1 MLNFK
6 LKHRPK
12 TLLIYSTRKGTLVL
26 IKWLNS
32 NTIPP
37 KIAQIRNPIQYK
49 SICPAD
55 FDMKLGHFNC
65 EDLLYIYIFIPRFK
79 YLKFIYQLFHL
90 HLFLG
95 VRLRTNLMTISQLG
109 CQLNWLE
116 RFTGIAEVK
125 GLTFGK
131 PENFP
136 GFFTHMQ

>member
-1 MLNFK
+1 
-6 LKHRPK
+6 
-12 TLLIYSTRKGTLVL
+12 
-26 IKWLNS
+26 
-32 NTIPP
+32 
-37 KIAQIRNPIQYK
+37 
-49 SICPAD
+49 
-55 FDMKLGHFNC
+55 MKLGHFNC
-65 EDLLYIYIFIPRFK
+65 EDLLYIYSFIPRFK

-95 VRLRTNLMTISQLG
+95 VRLRTNLKTISQLG
-109 CQLNWLE
+109 CQLSWLE